1 MFIGNYNTYDI
12 YGGAAKAA
20 YRIHHSLLENSL
32 RSTMYVNSA
41 SSGDWTVN
49 YPTGNLNRFLPKL
62 RHATGALLTK
72 SLKTGNPVLHSA
84 AILNSG
90 WVQRINSSS
99 IDVCHLHWI
108 NHEMMSIEDIS
119 KIRKP
124 LVWTLHDMW
133 AFCGAEHYSEDFRWR
148 DGYNSK
154 NRPFHEGGF
163 DLNKWVWKRKKNAW
177 KKPFH
182 IVAPSNWLADC
193 VRQSELMKGWTVS
206 VVNNPIDTEV
216 WHPVE
221 KNYARSLMRLPIDVP
236 ILLFG
241 ALGGTTDSRKGFDLL
256 FNALKHLQGHVNGLE
271 IVVFGQLAPKN
282 VMDLGFPIHY
292 VGHLHD
298 DLSLK
303 ILYSSADVM
312 VVPSRQEAFGQTAS
326 EAHACGTP
334 VVAFGACGLLDI
346 VRHRITGYLAKPFD
360 SVSLAEGI
368 FWVLSDRERH
378 ANLRTAAR
386 LQALERF
393 SYPVISDQYKK
404 VYKSA
409 IGSI

>member
-1 MFIGNYNTYDI
+1 
-12 YGGAAKAA
+12 
-20 YRIHHSLLENSL
+20 
-32 RSTMYVNSA
+32 MYVNSA

-49 YPTGNLNRFLPKL
+49 YPSGNLNRFLPNL
-62 RHATGALLTK
+62 RHATGALLAK

-193 VRQSELMKGWTVS
+193 VRQSELMKDWTVS

-216 WHPVE
+216 WQPVE

-256 FNALKHLQGHVNGLE
+256 FNALKHLQGQVNGLE

-282 VMDLGFPIHY
+282 VMD
-292 VGHLHD
+292 
-298 DLSLK
+298 
-303 ILYSSADVM
+303 
-312 VVPSRQEAFGQTAS
+312 
-326 EAHACGTP
+326 
-334 VVAFGACGLLDI
+334 
-346 VRHRITGYLAKPFD
+346 
-360 SVSLAEGI
+360 
-368 FWVLSDRERH
+368 
-378 ANLRTAAR
+378 
-386 LQALERF
+386 
-393 SYPVISDQYKK
+393 
-404 VYKSA
+404 
-409 IGSI
+409 